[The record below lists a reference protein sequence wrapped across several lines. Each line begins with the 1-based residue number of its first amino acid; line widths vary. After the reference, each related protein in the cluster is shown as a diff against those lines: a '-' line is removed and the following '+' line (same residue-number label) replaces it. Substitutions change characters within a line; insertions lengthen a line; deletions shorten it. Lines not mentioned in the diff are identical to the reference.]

1 MSRTK
6 EQLKEA
12 RKLLKKVPGK
22 FQEIDLT
29 MRPHPLWMCRCYR
42 NNRYT
47 VMIDDNVKMSDGST
61 ATKAMV
67 QRHDDAVFPDH
78 WRELQNI
85 KNEIFGREATAI
97 EYFPAESE
105 LSDKANI
112 YWLYI
117 LTAESLPIP
126 VDA

>member
-6 EQLKEA
+6 EQLKQA
-12 RKLLKKVPGK
+12 RKLLKKTPGK
-22 FQEIDLT
+22 FQPVDLAMT
-29 MRPHPLWMCRCYR
+29 NHPQWMSRCYR
-42 NNRYT
+42 NNRYM

-117 LTAESLPIP
+117 LTAESLPVP

>member
-6 EQLKEA
+6 QQLKEA
-12 RKLLKKVPGK
+12 VKLLRKPPGK
-22 FQEIDLT
+22 LEKIDLT
-29 MRPHPLWMCRCYR
+29 LRNHPGWMSRCYR
-42 NNRYT
+42 NNRYI
-47 VMIDDNVKMSDGST
+47 VMIDDNAKMQDGST
-61 ATKAMV
+61 AIKAMI

-85 KNEIFGREATAI
+85 KNAIFGREVTAI

-117 LTAESLPIP
+117 IPDSSLPIP
-126 VDA
+126 LE